1 MAFIFAI
8 KLAYFLASH
17 WNCLIS
23 CFHSSQLAA
32 KYNKPLQAALLPG
45 LIQAQ
50 GH

>member
-8 KLAYFLASH
+8 KLAYFLASSGTSDFH
-17 WNCLIS
+17 
-23 CFHSSQLAA
+23 FHSSQLAA
-32 KYNKPLQAALLPG
+32 KYNKPLQAPLLPG